1 MKVKELKKINEFA
14 HENGFT
20 LDYKKIVIFDT
31 KDISRI
37 LELIDKKSI
46 NVESLIKFFKFE
58 ISNPDWKKKFE
69 HIRGIEAF
77 DIREYIIDKISN
89 ANSLALSKAI
99 YDYFDGECADI
110 LILFKDVQEY
120 QTYVES
126 ITAEMDDNDNTVLS
140 NVQFVLERVPLNLDR
155 NEVIKNV
162 MEYSQRNDLS
172 PTSLRDYFE
181 NLEFQ
186 FDINETL
193 LLLLKGY
200 DIRRVS
206 SLLENWHEDI
216 KNGDKDKV
224 HGSYEIGKKYLLKSE
239 LFSYME
245 DNKSL
250 IEIFCTTEYEEYEQ
264 IVTLLE
270 KVEKAK
276 DKELFDQCLK
286 LGSKLSNENK
296 KYYINEILKIGS
308 SNGDFRYSLFALLKN
323 KISEDNKAKA
333 VLEVVRASN
342 KVDFSSR
349 RTTKFIIDLQ
359 KVDLI
364 IDMPITK
371 ENHDTREV
379 IYREFPKCVAHK
391 KLNRNQTEYYSDL
404 LKRLCSLRPDICEKV
419 MDILSL
425 PLVKDMDI
433 EQQIKLRELIFTP
446 ENYGSLEY
454 IYARY
459 KEKDKEYNLFLCQ
472 NAKSELNVTS
482 YDPEVSLMTVAKVLE
497 SAVYFDDID
506 KILDGFDDDE
516 EITPRTLIRSLAYK
530 NNQNN

>member
-20 LDYKKIVIFDT
+20 LDYKKIVTFDT

-37 LELIDKKSI
+37 LELIDNKSI

-58 ISNPDWKKKFE
+58 ISNPDWKKSFE
-69 HIRGIEAF
+69 HLIGIEDF
-77 DIREYIIDKISN
+77 DIREYIIGKIIN
-89 ANSLALSKAI
+89 ANSSALSKSI
-99 YDYFDGECADI
+99 CYYFDCECNS
-110 LILFKDVQEY
+110 FKDVQEY

-126 ITAEMDDNDNTVLS
+126 ITAKMDDNDNTVLS

-172 PTSLRDYFE
+172 PRGLRDYFE
-181 NLEFQ
+181 NLKFQ

-308 SNGDFRYSLFALLKN
+308 SNGDFRYSLFALLKS

-359 KVDLI
+359 NVNLI

-371 ENHDTREV
+371 ENYDTREV
-379 IYREFPKCVAHK
+379 IYCEFPKCVAYK

-404 LKRLCSLRPDICEKV
+404 LKRLCSLQPDICEKV
-419 MDILSL
+419 MDILNL
-425 PLVKDMDI
+425 PVVKNMDI
-433 EQQIKLRELIFTP
+433 EQQSKLRELILSP
-446 ENYGSLEY
+446 ENHGSLEY
-454 IYARY
+454 INARY
-459 KEKDKEYNLFLCQ
+459 IEKQKEYELHCTTKIGQ
-472 NAKSELNVTS
+472 NAIS
-482 YDPEVSLMTVAKVLE
+482 YDSDVPLMTVAELLECDHDIAKV
-497 SAVYFDDID
+497 
-506 KILDGFDDDE
+506 LDGFDDDE
-516 EITPRTLIRSLAYK
+516 EITPRTLIRSRAYK